1 MIRKMQ
7 EKVDIYDKKLS
18 FRKSSLSTSLIKEIG
33 GRVELNEKWIINY
46 NKVLVMYRDRL
57 MMTVTMSLVINAK
70 SNCTFYIFI
79 FSSSS

>member
-7 EKVDIYDKKLS
+7 EEIDIYDKKLS
-18 FRKSSLSTSLIKEIG
+18 FIKSSLSTSLIKEIG
-33 GRVELNEKWIINY
+33 SRVELNEKWIINY

-70 SNCTFYIFI
+70 SNCTFFIFI